1 MMEKSSAAT
10 NLKSI
15 VGGSVGNL
23 VEWYDWYTYPA
34 FTIYFVK
41 SFFPQMDQT
50 AQLLN
55 AAAVFAVGFLV
66 RPVGAWLLG
75 LYADRMGRRSGL
87 ILSMT
92 LMAVGS
98 AGVG

>member
-1 MMEKSSAAT
+1 MGKSSAAT

-23 VEWYDWYTYPA
+23 VEWYDWYTYPSFA
-34 FTIYFVK
+34 LYFAK
-41 SFFPQMDQT
+41 SFFPASDQT

-66 RPVGAWLLG
+66 RPIGGWV
-75 LYADRMGRRSGL
+75 MG
-87 ILSMT
+87 
-92 LMAVGS
+92 
-98 AGVG
+98 